1 MSPAISVVV
10 PAETADSI
18 RPLLSHL
25 RRQTVAERI
34 ELIVV
39 APSGAPLELE
49 ESATAAFAAART
61 LTIPAAELTDLP
73 LARAAGVRSAAAP
86 IVAFTETHCFAEP
99 GWAEAL
105 IAAHEG
111 PWAAVGPAFVNG
123 NPGTAVSWS
132 NLLIDYGPWI
142 EPVKAGPVRDLPG
155 HNSSYDTAELRAYG
169 ERLEAMLAAEF
180 VMHDEMRSRGRALYL
195 EPAARTRHH
204 NVTRLGSWLPER
216 FHAGRAFA
224 AARCRGWGPARRL
237 LYIAGSPLI
246 PVVRLTRLGPVVR
259 RVRPPDPIKVTAALV
274 LGLAANAIGELFGFA
289 LGSGRSVER
298 TARMEL
304 YRFEHVRR
312 PERTPAGA

>member
-224 AARCRGWGPARRL
+224 AQLRVHILTCCRSRVDVMWTIEVGVTLCGPLARTPRPDLVTPRTAIFTPPTTPRGRASRL
-237 LYIAGSPLI
+237 QPQHPGTA
-246 PVVRLTRLGPVVR
+246 T
-259 RVRPPDPIKVTAALV
+259 PPV
-274 LGLAANAIGELFGFA
+274 LGFTDT
-289 LGSGRSVER
+289 S
-298 TARMEL
+298 TAPR
-304 YRFEHVRR
+304 
-312 PERTPAGA
+312 